1 MAASKINHMYDALL
15 ALRDLTARK
24 TAVTASGANTGFV
37 ALHQITSAGSVTSVA
52 GMPGALGDLV
62 GLFGQTPFDVVIM
75 IDSLDHTTG
84 DETYHLKL
92 QSVDAN
98 KANPTDFPGGD
109 IVVTAAMVGQ
119 PFVVKVD
126 PHTIK
131 LADDDA
137 QFLSLSHVLAGTTP
151 SIAYFAYAAPNSDA
165 S

>member
-24 TAVTASGANTGFV
+24 TAVTATGV
-37 ALHQITSAGSVTSVA
+37 SAGQVKLHQITSAGSVTPVA
-52 GMPGALGDLV
+52 GIPGALGDLV
-62 GLFGQTPFDVVIM
+62 GLFGQSPFDVVVMVDAI
-75 IDSLDHTTG
+75 DHTTG
-84 DETYHLKL
+84 DETYTLKL

-98 KANPTDFPGGD
+98 GANPTDVPGGS
-109 IVVTAAMVGQ
+109 VVITAALVGQ
-119 PFVVKVD
+119 PFVMKID
-126 PHTIK
+126 PHSIK

-137 QFLSLSHVLAGTTP
+137 QFITIAHVLAGTTP